1 MIQIETIDHV
11 QILAPKDSEAA
22 IRGFYGDLLG
32 LTEIEK
38 PPELRPRG
46 GVWYR
51 VGDGAVLLHIG
62 TEANPPPGGRRHF
75 AFRVADLAAARA
87 HLEAAGAPT
96 GEAPTVAGMPRFY
109 GWDPFGNQI
118 EFMTYDT
125 TGGATHAHP

>member
-11 QILAPKDSEAA
+11 QILAPTGSEGE
-22 IRGFYGDLLG
+22 IRHFYGGVLG
-32 LTEIEK
+32 LEEVEK

-51 VGDGAVLLHIG
+51 AGGVLLHIG
-62 TEANPPPGGRRHF
+62 VEPDPPEAGRRHF
-75 AFRVADLAAARA
+75 AFRVTDVAAAREA
-87 HLEAAGAPT
+87 LEAAGVRT

-118 EFMTYDT
+118 EFMNYE
-125 TGGATHAHP
+125 

>member
-11 QILAPKDSEAA
+11 HILVPTGSEGE
-22 IRGFYGDLLG
+22 IRRFYGGVLG
-32 LTEIEK
+32 LEEVEK

-51 VGDGAVLLHIG
+51 AGPVLLHIG
-62 TEANPPPGGRRHF
+62 TEPTPPDPGRRHV
-75 AFRVADLAAARA
+75 AFRVTDLTEARQA
-87 HLEAAGAPT
+87 LEAVGVRT

-118 EFMTYDT
+118 EFMNYE
-125 TGGATHAHP
+125 